1 MKNVKKLKELLGD
14 LKKWIK
20 EQDIDTSE
28 AGPIPVYVIIEDDE
42 ENTPKKK
49 SAYLDNPDY

>member
-1 MKNVKKLKELLGD
+1 MKNVKNLKELLGD

-28 AGPIPVYVIIEDDE
+28 AGPIPVYIIIEDDE
-42 ENTPKKK
+42 ENMSKKK

>member
-1 MKNVKKLKELLGD
+1 MKKLIERSDNIKN
-14 LKKWIK
+14 WIK

-28 AGPIPVYVIIEDDE
+28 AGPIPVYIIIEDDE